1 METTNPVHRR
11 RPRYKGTHPTKFSE
25 KYKELN
31 PEKYAGTA
39 EHVIEKGGTPAG
51 MHIPICVKEILDFFQ
66 IQPGQVGL
74 DTTLGYGGHTLEMLK
89 CLKGQGHIYGLDV
102 DPIESAKTRDRLARQ
117 GYGPEI
123 LTVIHTNFANLD
135 QVAREHGPFQFILA
149 DLGVSSMQIDNPER
163 GFSYHA
169 DAPLDMR
176 MSQQG
181 VSARD
186 LVNGLSEQELAD
198 VIFRYGEDRNA
209 RRIARGIVEARE
221 QQPLETTG
229 QLAEV
234 IKASVPAKVRR
245 SEGHPARKTFQAL
258 RIAVNGELDRLQEG
272 LEAAFSLLKPQ
283 GRLAVITFHSL
294 EDRIV
299 KTGLA
304 AFAKGCTC
312 PPDFPVCVCGKTPD
326 VKLISRKPILPTAE
340 EIAENPRAR
349 SAKLRAAEKLKP
361 PARRA

>member
-1 METTNPVHRR
+1 MEFHHKPVLFEETIDSLAIRPEGLYIDGTMGGGGHSEAILQRLTTGRLLSIDQDPDAIQAAGQRLS
-11 RPRYKGTHPTKFSE
+11 RYPQSIRVQGNFSS
-25 KYKELN
+25 
-31 PEKYAGTA
+31 
-39 EHVIEKGGTPAG
+39 
-51 MHIPICVKEILDFFQ
+51 MKEIAHAQGWEQVDGVLLD
-66 IQPGQVGL
+66 I
-74 DTTLGYGGHTLEMLK
+74 
-89 CLKGQGHIYGLDV
+89 
-102 DPIESAKTRDRLARQ
+102 
-117 GYGPEI
+117 
-123 LTVIHTNFANLD
+123 
-135 QVAREHGPFQFILA
+135 
-149 DLGVSSMQIDNPER
+149 GVSSYQLDTPER
-163 GFSYHA
+163 GFSYHH

-221 QQPLETTG
+221 QQLLETTG

-299 KTGLA
+299 KRQMA
-304 AFAKGCTC
+304 QWCQGCTC
-312 PPDFPVCVCGKTPD
+312 PKDFPVCVCGRTPQGQL
-326 VKLISRKPILPTAE
+326 VYKKGLAPSQQE
-340 EIAENPRAR
+340 VAENPRAR
-349 SAKLRAAEKLKP
+349 SARLRVIEKL
-361 PARRA
+361 

>member
-1 METTNPVHRR
+1 MEFHHKPVLFEETIDSLAIRPEGLYIDGTMGGGGHSEAILQRLTTGRLLSIDQDPDAIQAAGQRLS
-11 RPRYKGTHPTKFSE
+11 RYPQSIRVQGNFSS
-25 KYKELN
+25 
-31 PEKYAGTA
+31 
-39 EHVIEKGGTPAG
+39 
-51 MHIPICVKEILDFFQ
+51 MKEIAHAQGWEQVDWVLLD
-66 IQPGQVGL
+66 I
-74 DTTLGYGGHTLEMLK
+74 
-89 CLKGQGHIYGLDV
+89 
-102 DPIESAKTRDRLARQ
+102 
-117 GYGPEI
+117 
-123 LTVIHTNFANLD
+123 
-135 QVAREHGPFQFILA
+135 
-149 DLGVSSMQIDNPER
+149 GVSSYQLDTPER
-163 GFSYHA
+163 GFSYHH

-299 KTGLA
+299 KRQMA
-304 AFAKGCTC
+304 QWCQGCTC
-312 PPDFPVCVCGKTPD
+312 PKDFPVCVCGRTPQGQL
-326 VKLISRKPILPTAE
+326 VYKKGLAPSQQE
-340 EIAENPRAR
+340 VAENPRAR
-349 SAKLRAAEKLKP
+349 SARLRVIEKL
-361 PARRA
+361 